1 VETNTAPSSV
11 GGDRV
16 GLDTPPPSGSGGS
29 TSAGPKHAQQ
39 PEALDLGAT
48 VVPVLIKNYG
58 KKIAV
63 GVAVIAAVVIVYRLL
78 RG

>member
-1 VETNTAPSSV
+1 ASGAGE
-11 GGDRV
+11 DRV

-29 TSAGPKHAQQ
+29 TSGGTDAI
-39 PEALDLGAT
+39 DLGAT

-58 KKIAV
+58 KKIAI
-63 GVAVIAAVVIVYRLL
+63 GVAVIAAVVIGYKLL

>member
-1 VETNTAPSSV
+1 MPDTF
-11 GGDRV
+11 G
-16 GLDTPPPSGSGGS
+16 TPPVPDCDCAR
-29 TSAGPKHAQQ
+29 TAAPRHAATKQ

-58 KKIAV
+58 RKIAV